1 MDFQDDGFNE
11 VFDMSYEYN
20 HIWWMM
26 QLGLSETIHIIY
38 PARLMNKDAIKG
50 IITDHY
56 G

>member
-1 MDFQDDGFNE
+1 MTF
-11 VFDMSYEYN
+11 EYN

-38 PARLMNKDAIKG
+38 PTVLQDKDAIIEAIK
-50 IITDHY
+50 DHY